1 MEPTRSDRNPA
12 RILFLSR
19 RYPPSM
25 GGIQTHC
32 FHLYTRL
39 KEFCP
44 VTLIALGMD
53 SLLHLLWFLPYAWLR
68 AFFALVFRRVDVV
81 YFSDGVICC
90 LAPLLYPFASSSC
103 RFVVTIFGLEM
114 TYGNRAAQ
122 ALMRAGAR
130 RCERITVISEN
141 SRRLAVEWGLPAD
154 RIELIYVGVEPA
166 LPAEETCEALR
177 LQFQM
182 DYGLRFGSDQ
192 VLLNLGRQ
200 VPRKGMRA
208 FIENGLVHLD
218 PAIHLV
224 IAGSGP
230 EVPQL
235 RRAIEEGDAA
245 SRVLLLGRVSD
256 EMAAMLR
263 QHADLF
269 IMPNVETVGDVEGYG
284 IAPLESMYVGT
295 PVVAFDVD
303 ALGESIRSGGYLVDA
318 GDYPAF
324 AARVAEHLNLYSAQ
338 KTQMATAARD
348 YVLREYNWELTARR
362 YRALFDGRALDAYNE
377 PEA

>member
-19 RYPPSM
+19 RYPPSL

-39 KEFCP
+39 KEYCP

-68 AFFALVFRRVDVV
+68 AFLALVLRRVDAV

-90 LAPLLYPFASSSC
+90 LAPLLRPFASSSC

-130 RCERITVISEN
+130 VCERITVISEN

-166 LPAEETCEALR
+166 LPAQETCEALR
-177 LQFQM
+177 LQFET
-182 DYGLRFGSDQ
+182 DYGLRFGSD
-192 VLLNLGRQ
+192 
-200 VPRKGMRA
+200 
-208 FIENGLVHLD
+208 
-218 PAIHLV
+218 
-224 IAGSGP
+224 
-230 EVPQL
+230 
-235 RRAIEEGDAA
+235 
-245 SRVLLLGRVSD
+245 RVLLKAG
-256 EMAAMLR
+256 AT
-263 QHADLF
+263 QGHARLHRER
-269 IMPNVETVGDVEGYG
+269 IGAPRPRHSSGDRW
-284 IAPLESMYVGT
+284 
-295 PVVAFDVD
+295 
-303 ALGESIRSGGYLVDA
+303 IRSGCPTVATGHCGTRCRLP
-318 GDYPAF
+318 GF
-324 AARVAEHLNLYSAQ
+324 AAGMGFR
-338 KTQMATAARD
+338 
-348 YVLREYNWELTARR
+348 
-362 YRALFDGRALDAYNE
+362 
-377 PEA
+377 